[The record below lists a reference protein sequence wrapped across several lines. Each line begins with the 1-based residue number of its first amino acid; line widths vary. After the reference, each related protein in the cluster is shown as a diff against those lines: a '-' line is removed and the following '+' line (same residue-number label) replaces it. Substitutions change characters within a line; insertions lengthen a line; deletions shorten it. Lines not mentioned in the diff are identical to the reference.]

1 MHSGTRLRENTQLVA
16 KLSFRYIV
24 SLLKPP
30 HHLPSAKCLL
40 RLESSRY
47 RVYIPISCICIYV
60 IQLKAGTGCATNTK
74 CFILF
79 DSFVHFVFIIY
90 HFQQSHD
97 SHSITTIQEIHKK
110 QHCIHSFKFT
120 HSPYH
125 CVSILSVYS
134 LSILSTRY
142 HHQPHTYRSNQIK
155 IQKKKNK
162 KNPNWIKKNE
172 IETKSKKN
180 TKKSNKLRSNQ
191 AVFMVGVS
199 RYLIAVDSW
208 LRSRHHHRYLC
219 RRPLNSA
226 AHHCHHHCTYLHKH
240 LYNASALALLSLSR
254 SLSL

>member
-1 MHSGTRLRENTQLVA
+1 MLFNLKLVLAAQQTLNVSFYSIVLFTSYLSYIIFNNHTTQTRLQQYKKYTRNNTAFIHSNSLIRLIIVSPYYLYTLSRFSQLV
-16 KLSFRYIV
+16 
-24 SLLKPP
+24 
-30 HHLPSAKCLL
+30 
-40 RLESSRY
+40 
-47 RVYIPISCICIYV
+47 
-60 IQLKAGTGCATNTK
+60 
-74 CFILF
+74 
-79 DSFVHFVFIIY
+79 
-90 HFQQSHD
+90 
-97 SHSITTIQEIHKK
+97 TTINLIRTDPTKSK
-110 QHCIHSFKFT
+110 SK
-120 HSPYH
+120 
-125 CVSILSVYS
+125 
-134 LSILSTRY
+134 
-142 HHQPHTYRSNQIK
+142 
-155 IQKKKNK
+155 KKKNK

>member
-1 MHSGTRLRENTQLVA
+1 MFL
-16 KLSFRYIV
+16 
-24 SLLKPP
+24 
-30 HHLPSAKCLL
+30 
-40 RLESSRY
+40 
-47 RVYIPISCICIYV
+47 
-60 IQLKAGTGCATNTK
+60 
-74 CFILF
+74 FIF
-79 DSFVHFVFIIY
+79 DSFIHFLYLSIVLSYIIFNI
-90 HFQQSHD
+90 HTQ
-97 SHSITTIQEIHKK
+97 ITFDYNNTRNT

-155 IQKKKNK
+155 IQKKNELNEKTK
-162 KNPNWIKKNE
+162 LKPNRKQ
-172 IETKSKKN
+172 TKN

-219 RRPLNSA
+219 RRP
-226 AHHCHHHCTYLHKH
+226 
-240 LYNASALALLSLSR
+240 
-254 SLSL
+254 